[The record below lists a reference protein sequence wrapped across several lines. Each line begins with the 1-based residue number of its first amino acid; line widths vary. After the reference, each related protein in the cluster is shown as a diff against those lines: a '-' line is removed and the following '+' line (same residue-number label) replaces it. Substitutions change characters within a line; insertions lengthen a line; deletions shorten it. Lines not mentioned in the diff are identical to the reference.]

1 MKVLF
6 LNPPYFP
13 MYSRE
18 SRSPGVTKSSTLYWP
33 MFLAYAA
40 GTVEADQNEMLLL
53 DSPAMDLNLDATLNR
68 VREFKPDLVVL
79 GVSTPSINN
88 DMRVAHAIKSDLN
101 CKIAMMGTH
110 ATALPTDILSKEE
123 AVDFVIIGEADFTAR
138 ELVRHLRGD
147 GPIHPAE
154 ILGLAYRLEG
164 QIYRNKERPKI
175 ENLDE
180 VPWVSK
186 VYRKHLYSCFRR
198 YFYGANLNPL
208 IVILSARGCP
218 FRCTY
223 CVVPQTLT
231 GHTFRTRSIKDVVD
245 EMEWIYENFEEVGEI
260 FFEDDTFT
268 ASPKRTLEMM
278 EEIQKRGRKM
288 TWSANARADVKVDVL
303 RAMKRA
309 GCRELCVGFE
319 SASQNVLKEVKK
331 GALVKNAE
339 QFMKDANR
347 AGVIIHGCFMVGNP
361 GDSKETLRTTLEYA
375 KKLNPLTAQF
385 YPIMAY
391 PGTEAYDVAKSQG
404 SLVSNDFDQ
413 WLDKDGHHN
422 TTIVREGLS
431 SQDLVDFCDTARREF
446 YLRPRYLLRAVYMS
460 LRNPKERY
468 RIFRGANTLVRHL
481 FRRHGTQ
488 KGAVESPNAHPPQ
501 AKREPLS
508 QDFVIRVPEANTKAA
523 TSQEHAP
530 VA

>member
-13 MYSRE
+13 MFSRE

-40 GTVEADQNEMLLL
+40 GAVEQDHNEINLI
-53 DSPAMDLNLDATLNR
+53 DSPAMDLNLPATIEKIQ
-68 VREFKPDLVVL
+68 EFKPELVVM

-88 DMRVAHAIKSDLN
+88 DMRVAAEIKEIIG
-101 CKIAMMGTH
+101 CKVAMMGTH
-110 ATALPTDILSKEE
+110 ATALPKDILLKED
-123 AVDFVIIGEADFTAR
+123 AVDYVIVGEADYTAR

-147 GPIHPAE
+147 GPEGLHE
-154 ILGLAYRLEG
+154 ILGLCW
-164 QIYRNKERPKI
+164 RNFEEIIQNPERPKI
-175 ENLDE
+175 DNLDAL
-180 VPWVSK
+180 PWVSK
-186 VYRKHLYSCFRR
+186 VYHKYLYSCYKR

-223 CVVPQTLT
+223 CVVPQTIT
-231 GHTFRTRSIKDVVD
+231 GHTFRTRNIKDVVD
-245 EMEWIYENFEEVGEI
+245 EMQWIYQNFEEVGEI

-268 ASPKRTLEMM
+268 ASPARTQEFT
-278 EEIQKRGRKM
+278 EEILRRNFNP
-288 TWSANARADVKVDVL
+288 TWSANARADVKYEL
-303 RAMKRA
+303 LKQMKKA

-319 SASQNVLKEVKK
+319 SSSQDVLRNVKK
-331 GALVKNAE
+331 GALLKNA
-339 QFMKDANR
+339 QKFMQDSNR

-361 GDSKETLRTTLEYA
+361 GDTKDTLRNTLEYA

-391 PGTEAYDVAKSQG
+391 PGTEAYDDAKKAGTLASD
-404 SLVSNDFDQ
+404 DFTK

-422 TTIVREGLS
+422 TTIVREGIS
-431 SQDLVDFCDTARREF
+431 SQDMVDFCDTARREF
-446 YLRPRYLLRAVYMS
+446 YLRPQYLVNAVIMS

-468 RIFRGANTLVRHL
+468 RIFRGAKTLVKHL
-481 FRRHGTQ
+481 FKKHGKAQT
-488 KGAVESPNAHPPQ
+488 PP
-501 AKREPLS
+501 APTITS
-508 QDFVIRVPEANTKAA
+508 SVSA
-523 TSQEHAP
+523 TT
-530 VA
+530 